1 MTRRIII
8 YTRYSS
14 ELQSSK
20 SCEDQ
25 ERQIREGL
33 DKMGID
39 HRNAVVIKD
48 EAESGTKSSRPGFQQ
63 VDALMKSGQISI
75 LVVDDQSRLTRG
87 ANALSFIE
95 DLRFNGAR
103 FLSLGD
109 NIDTDQENWRVMV
122 QVMGIHNSTTIQE
135 LGRRVKRGQVGRLL
149 RGLTTGDY
157 PLGYESYFVN
167 PEEIL
172 QTRRGPKP
180 EKNIRVLEPIVKC
193 IRQVFEWFHE
203 GRSINEIARRLTKQ
217 KVPRGPRAKHGLWD
231 RHQVRRMLGNEKY
244 IGIWIWGKTKTS
256 RSSAGKV
263 KQVAMPEKEWIHMEH
278 PDLRIIDQVVWG
290 KTQTRLSEIRDITGF
305 KPGQKKRG
313 AKIHHS
319 SVYPTGLL
327 NGLLFCECGARMWHH
342 DRQDMQYFTCPCS
355 RKNPEACKMTSHVP
369 TPKARE
375 AIVGA
380 VVAMLKSQPDW
391 RDAILSSIQDHVEKL
406 SMIIPVELDQLRKR
420 ERELSS
426 RIDNLISFIAN
437 GTVQSDSIASRLDEF
452 ESERREV
459 RAKLKYQE
467 SLSKGQITAPT
478 KSFIDEQLTNM
489 ASFFS
494 DDSLQAAMLLRKL
507 VSKVTA
513 THGIPIGKKRGFT
526 QIRFRIDGW
535 GAKRVAAES
544 DPQLMNLID
553 SLATACGVE
562 LTHPDEIVVDLGK
575 PTLAN
580 LHSPTIYEMRN
591 NGATLK
597 EIEAVTGI
605 GNGNACTYYKRYAK
619 GLKAQSSLN
628 DDQSD
633 DLIDTELPVP
643 AIVKPET
650 SNQTAA

>member
-167 PEEIL
+167 PEEIH

-180 EKNIRVLEPIVKC
+180 EKNIRVLEPIAKC
-193 IRQVFEWFHE
+193 IRQVFARFNE

-217 KVPRGPRAKHGLWD
+217 KVTRGSRAKHGLWD
-231 RHQVRRMLGNEKY
+231 HHQVRRMLGNEKY
-244 IGIWIWGKTKTS
+244 IGIWTWGKTKTS

-263 KQVAMPEKEWIHMEH
+263 KQVALPEKEWIRVER
-278 PDLRIIDQVVWG
+278 PDLRIIDQVVWD
-290 KTQTRLSEIRDITGF
+290 KTQARLS
-305 KPGQKKRG
+305 
-313 AKIHHS
+313 S
-319 SVYPTGLL
+319 
-327 NGLLFCECGARMWHH
+327 
-342 DRQDMQYFTCPCS
+342 
-355 RKNPEACKMTSHVP
+355 
-369 TPKARE
+369 
-375 AIVGA
+375 
-380 VVAMLKSQPDW
+380 
-391 RDAILSSIQDHVEKL
+391 
-406 SMIIPVELDQLRKR
+406 
-420 ERELSS
+420 
-426 RIDNLISFIAN
+426 
-437 GTVQSDSIASRLDEF
+437 
-452 ESERREV
+452 
-459 RAKLKYQE
+459 
-467 SLSKGQITAPT
+467 
-478 KSFIDEQLTNM
+478 
-489 ASFFS
+489 
-494 DDSLQAAMLLRKL
+494 
-507 VSKVTA
+507 
-513 THGIPIGKKRGFT
+513 
-526 QIRFRIDGW
+526 
-535 GAKRVAAES
+535 
-544 DPQLMNLID
+544 
-553 SLATACGVE
+553 
-562 LTHPDEIVVDLGK
+562 
-575 PTLAN
+575 
-580 LHSPTIYEMRN
+580 
-591 NGATLK
+591 
-597 EIEAVTGI
+597 
-605 GNGNACTYYKRYAK
+605 
-619 GLKAQSSLN
+619 
-628 DDQSD
+628 
-633 DLIDTELPVP
+633 
-643 AIVKPET
+643 
-650 SNQTAA
+650 